1 MAKFGQNT
9 PDWTLDSLIS
19 CLEAMLED
27 EEEIQERRSSKKR
40 EQNIERMESALE
52 LLNKCCE

>member
-19 CLEAMLED
+19 CLEAILED
-27 EEEIQERRSSKKR
+27 EEEIQERRYSKKR
-40 EQNIERMESALE
+40 GQNIEYMESALKI
-52 LLNKCCE
+52 LNKCCE